1 MKKRVLSALLALC
14 LTLSLAGAAFAEN
27 ETLSPAQETSASDSV
42 SSAAEPQEEKESEV
56 EAEEISTAE
65 TAQEPSYPAQD
76 FEAAVDGAD
85 MTVNVSA
92 PEGALPADVT
102 LTASLVGSSEDN
114 ADDQAVA
121 DVAAELDDADVEY
134 DGFVA
139 LDISFVDAD
148 GNKVEPLQPVSV
160 NFTLPAEL
168 LPEDVDA
175 STLEVQHLKEDAET
189 EEVVA
194 VETVADTADAT
205 EGTVT
210 VDAPVAT
217 LSEDAE
223 ANLPADAEV
232 AAEFT
237 VDGFSTFTIT
247 WKNGNSI
254 DVVCIDNRG
263 VRIGEDSV
271 SFGKENINDVTDLNS
286 DIAPEIEGYTFKEA
300 RAIRKTTIFGGQTGY
315 EAVRATQIKYH
326 EWTIQDLFKLGGW
339 YYYSDGEWSRV
350 TNFDIIVGVH
360 VSLYF
365 VYTKDP
371 VDPGEEPETPDSI
384 SPMYTK
390 TAEKNDDGTYNLTL
404 SVTGAVASQA
414 KKMPL
419 DVVFV
424 IDKSGSMSESMGN
437 GDRTNRM
444 SAVKESITDL
454 TDSLSENS
462 DISVRYNIVA
472 FSGLSATRTLLDWT
486 SEDLTNSQA
495 AQSVSNALD
504 SISPNGGTNYQ
515 AGLRA
520 ASNNLA
526 SARDGATTCVIFLTD
541 GEPTFRIWDGYEV
554 GNGSDDNERLN
565 IDGAIAEAGY
575 VSSNLFYCV
584 GVGSEFSDETSYKVQ
599 NLQAIANA
607 ANAGTSDWAS
617 AADTTTL
624 KNKFASMTAMLT
636 TITVTN
642 VTIKDELSQNVTAVE
657 GAIPEVTVENAA
669 GVDVTDTEFARLIS
683 TIPDDKKIYAD
694 LDKGVLTLNFPDTYK
709 LQEDYTYK
717 VTLKIE
723 PSEKAKE
730 QFREN
735 GYDYPKDSVTGE
747 YTDVGEPGTGTHEG
761 QGGFFSNVAESAI
774 LTYTCLNT
782 INGEEIESEKQ
793 TREYSMP
800 VIQVDETSLTISKA
814 FAGSWENFTDE
825 QKADAISKIT
835 FTIYESG
842 SATPVQSGISLEKNR
857 EGYYTAVVDGLTVG
871 KTYSV
876 TETCSAPDGYDVTVD
891 DNSKTTEALV
901 ANPSQNM
908 ISFTNAY
915 TPATASL
922 SITKRVDGYQ
932 SGDKIFEITVQGPNE
947 VAGKSFADASGNVV
961 ASFDRDAVAT
971 LSLKDGDTVT
981 ITGLPKRKKF
991 KVEESASSQGD
1002 IDTKPD
1008 DGKKDYYLDKTSY
1021 QIDGKEASENSEQF
1035 ELNADTAVTVT
1046 NSYKPYKTLTVKK
1059 VVTGEMGSS
1068 SDYFDFSAKI
1078 DVTPVALINQSDD
1091 EKTKAAGYD
1100 FKLNSNGDVT
1110 LVNLKENDTVI
1121 ISEAANDNR
1130 GYTAKE
1136 PTVTSTVL
1144 NEGTSPEGN
1153 YTVSGNTSF
1162 TITVP
1167 GGDTTDLGIIT
1178 FNNERKAVAP
1188 TGLEDNHTK
1197 PFGLMVGVAVM
1208 AGLALAGGAVV
1219 RRRRRWM
1226 E

>member
-27 ETLSPAQETSASDSV
+27 ETLSPAQETSVSESA

-92 PEGALPADVT
+92 PEGALPADVA

-210 VDAPVAT
+210 VDTPVAT

-223 ANLPADAEV
+223 ATLPADAEV
-232 AAEFT
+232 AAEFE
-237 VDGFSTFTIT
+237 VDGFSIFTIT
-247 WKNGNSI
+247 WQGTIENIEIKA
-254 DVVCIDNRG
+254 VCVDERG
-263 VRIGEDSV
+263 VRIDGN
-271 SFGKENINDVTDLNS
+271 ENAGNIKISQNTALDATF
-286 DIAPEIEGYTFKEA
+286 APAIEGYSFVEA
-300 RAIRKTTIFGGQTGY
+300 RVVQQYDFGLFGSSYESVVATHLDKEWYNLFLWYQT
-315 EAVRATQIKYH
+315 E
-326 EWTIQDLFKLGGW
+326 
-339 YYYSDGEWSRV
+339 DGEWHRFE
-350 TNFDIIVGVH
+350 NLIGDA
-360 VSLYF
+360 SLYL
-365 VYTKDP
+365 VYSKDEP
-371 VDPGEEPETPDSI
+371 ADPGQKPDAPDPI
-384 SPMYTK
+384 SPLYSK
-390 TAEKNDDGTYNLTL
+390 TATKNDDGTYDLSL
-404 SVTGAVASQA
+404 SVTGAASSQEH
-414 KKMPL
+414 KLPL

-424 IDKSGSMSESMGN
+424 IDESASMNDPFTGYN
-437 GDRTNRM
+437 NRM
-444 SAVKESITDL
+444 AAVKSSVKEL
-454 TDSLSENS
+454 TDTLTENS
-462 DISVRYNIVA
+462 DDISVRYSVVK
-472 FSGLSATRTLLDWT
+472 FSGLSATKTVLGWT
-486 SEDLTNSQA
+486 TAETNAGAASQ
-495 AQSVSNALD
+495 VDNALNQINPPD
-504 SISPNGGTNYQ
+504 SAGTNYQ
-515 AGLRA
+515 AGLREA
-520 ASNNLA
+520 INLLE
-526 SARDGATTCVIFLTD
+526 SARSDATTCVIFMTD
-541 GEPTFRIWDGYEV
+541 GQPTYRTWDGAELGS
-554 GNGSDDNERLN
+554 GNSDSDGLN
-565 IDGAIAEAGY
+565 IAGAEAEVKY
-575 VSSNLFYCV
+575 LNANLFYCV
-584 GVGSEFSDETSYKVQ
+584 GVGDDFAKEDSTAAQ
-599 NLQAIANA
+599 NLNKLCNA
-607 ANAGTSDWAS
+607 ANAGTTGWYS
-617 AADTTTL
+617 ATDTSSLENAFNEMVGTV
-624 KNKFASMTAMLT
+624 T
-636 TITVTN
+636 TITVKN
-642 VTIKDELSQNVTAVE
+642 VTITDELSSNVDVVE
-657 GAIPEVTVENAA
+657 GATPEITVENAA
-669 GVDVTDTEFARLIS
+669 GSDVTESEFANLIS
-683 TIPDDKKIYAD
+683 DKADSSKIYAS
-694 LDKGVLTLNFPDTYK
+694 LNEKTLTLNFPDAYK

-793 TREYSMP
+793 TREYPMP

-842 SATPVQSGISLEKNR
+842 SATPVQSRISLEKNR

-891 DNSKTTEALV
+891 DNSKTTKALV

-908 ISFTNAY
+908 ISFTNTY

-922 SITKRVDGYQ
+922 SITKHVDGYQ
-932 SGDKIFEITVQGPNE
+932 GGDNTFEITVQGPNE
-947 VAGKSFADASGNVV
+947 VAGKSFEDASGKMI
-961 ASFDRDAVAT
+961 ASFNENAVAT
-971 LSLKDGDTVT
+971 LSLKDSETVT
-981 ITGLPKRKKF
+981 ITGLPKGEMF

-1002 IDTKPD
+1002 IDINPGD
-1008 DGKKDYYLDKTSY
+1008 AQKDYYLDKTSY

-1046 NSYKPYKTLTVKK
+1046 NSYKPYMTLVVKK
-1059 VVTGEMGSS
+1059 IVTGEMGSN
-1068 SDYFDFSAKI
+1068 SDPFDFTARYTSNNDKVELLSSQ
-1078 DVTPVALINQSDD
+1078 DPTDD
-1091 EKTKAAGYD
+1091 KND
-1100 FKLNSNGDVT
+1100 FKLTGGSSVT
-1110 LVNLKENDTVI
+1110 LINLKEGQ
-1121 ISEAANDNR
+1121 E
-1130 GYTAKE
+1130 
-1136 PTVTSTVL
+1136 
-1144 NEGTSPEGN
+1144 
-1153 YTVSGNTSF
+1153 F
-1162 TITVP
+1162 TITEAGTTNGYTFKEIDVDSSVLVKKDTENPNGYVTGTSYITIKVP
-1167 GGDTTDLGIIT
+1167 AANASTALGTVT
-1178 FNNERKAVAP
+1178 FTNERKAVAP

>member
-27 ETLSPAQETSASDSV
+27 ETLSPAQETSASESA
-42 SSAAEPQEEKESEV
+42 SSAAEPQKEKESEV
-56 EAEEISTAE
+56 EAEEIATAE
-65 TAQEPSYPAQD
+65 TAQESSYPAQD
-76 FEAAVDGAD
+76 FEAEVEG
-85 MTVNVSA
+85 TEVVVNVSA
-92 PEGALPADVT
+92 PEGALPEDVT
-102 LTASLVGSSEDN
+102 LTAFLVGSSEDN

-210 VDAPVAT
+210 VDTPVAM

-223 ANLPADAEV
+223 ATLPADAEV

-247 WKNGNSI
+247 WQNDNDKKI
-254 DVVCIDNRG
+254 DIICIDNRG
-263 VRIGEDSV
+263 VRIGEDSE
-271 SFGKENINDVTDLNS
+271 SFGKENISSETDLTAQF
-286 DIAPEIEGYTFKEA
+286 APKIDGYTFKEA
-300 RAIRKTTIFGGQTGY
+300 RAIEKTTVFGGEIGY
-315 EAVRATQIKYH
+315 EAVKATQIKYH
-326 EWTIQDLFKLGGW
+326 NWTIQEPLMLNGW

-350 TNFDIIVGVH
+350 TNFDFIVGVH

-424 IDKSGSMSESMGN
+424 IDKSGSMSDPMGN
-437 GDRTNRM
+437 GDKTNRM
-444 SAVKESITDL
+444 SAVKESIKDL
-454 TDSLSENS
+454 TNSLSKNS
-462 DISVRYNIVA
+462 DISVRYNIVT

-486 SEDLTNSQA
+486 PESLTNSQA
-495 AQSVSNALD
+495 AQSVSDALN

-657 GAIPEVTVENAA
+657 GAVPEVTVENAA
-669 GVDVTDTEFARLIS
+669 GVDVTDTEFDSLIS
-683 TIPDDKKIYAD
+683 TSPDDNKIYAKM
-694 LDKGVLTLNFPDTYK
+694 DKGVLTLNFPDTYILK
-709 LQEDYTYK
+709 EDYTYK
-717 VTLKIE
+717 VKLKIK
-723 PSEKAKE
+723 PSELAKE
-730 QFREN
+730 RFRDN
-735 GYDYPKDSVTGE
+735 GYDYPKDSVTGK
-747 YTDVGEPGTGTHEG
+747 YTDVGEPGTGTHAG

-782 INGEEIESEKQ
+782 INGEEIKSEEQ
-793 TREYSMP
+793 TREYPMP

-825 QKADAISKIT
+825 QKADAISKIK
-835 FTIYESG
+835 FTICESG
-842 SATPVQSGISLEKNR
+842 SATPVQSDISLEKNR
-857 EGYYTAVVDGLTVG
+857 EGYTAVVDGLTVG

-891 DNSKTTEALV
+891 GNSKTTGALV
-901 ANPSQNM
+901 ADPSQNM
-908 ISFTNAY
+908 ISFTNTY

-922 SITKRVDGYQ
+922 SITKHVDGYQ
-932 SGDKIFEITVQGPNE
+932 GGDNTFEITVQGPNE
-947 VAGKSFADASGNVV
+947 VAGKSFEDASGKMI
-961 ASFDRDAVAT
+961 ASFNENAVAT
-971 LSLKDGDTVT
+971 LSLKDSETVT
-981 ITGLPKRKKF
+981 ITGLPKGEMF

-1008 DGKKDYYLDKTSY
+1008 DDKKDYYLDKTLY
-1021 QIDGKEASENSEQF
+1021 KIGEEVASENSEQF
-1035 ELNADTAVTVT
+1035 KLNADTAVTVT
-1046 NSYKPYKTLTVKK
+1046 NSYKPYMTLVVKK
-1059 VVTGEMGSS
+1059 IVTGEMGSN
-1068 SDYFDFSAKI
+1068 SDPFDFTARYTSNNDKVELLSSQ
-1078 DVTPVALINQSDD
+1078 DPTDD
-1091 EKTKAAGYD
+1091 KND
-1100 FKLNSNGDVT
+1100 FKLTGGSSVTLINLKEGQEFTITEAGTTNGYTFKEIDVDSSVLVKKDTENSNGYVT
-1110 LVNLKENDTVI
+1110 GTSYITIKVP
-1121 ISEAANDNR
+1121 AANAP
-1130 GYTAKE
+1130 TALG
-1136 PTVTSTVL
+1136 TVT
-1144 NEGTSPEGN
+1144 
-1153 YTVSGNTSF
+1153 F
-1162 TITVP
+1162 T
-1167 GGDTTDLGIIT
+1167 
-1178 FNNERKAVAP
+1178 NERKAVAP

-1208 AGLALAGGAVV
+1208 AGLALAGGTVV

>member
-1 MKKRVLSALLALC
+1 M
-14 LTLSLAGAAFAEN
+14 
-27 ETLSPAQETSASDSV
+27 
-42 SSAAEPQEEKESEV
+42 
-56 EAEEISTAE
+56 
-65 TAQEPSYPAQD
+65 
-76 FEAAVDGAD
+76 
-85 MTVNVSA
+85 
-92 PEGALPADVT
+92 
-102 LTASLVGSSEDN
+102 
-114 ADDQAVA
+114 
-121 DVAAELDDADVEY
+121 
-134 DGFVA
+134 
-139 LDISFVDAD
+139 
-148 GNKVEPLQPVSV
+148 
-160 NFTLPAEL
+160 
-168 LPEDVDA
+168 
-175 STLEVQHLKEDAET
+175 
-189 EEVVA
+189 
-194 VETVADTADAT
+194 
-205 EGTVT
+205 
-210 VDAPVAT
+210 
-217 LSEDAE
+217 
-223 ANLPADAEV
+223 
-232 AAEFT
+232 
-237 VDGFSTFTIT
+237 FS
-247 WKNGNSI
+247 
-254 DVVCIDNRG
+254 
-263 VRIGEDSV
+263 
-271 SFGKENINDVTDLNS
+271 
-286 DIAPEIEGYTFKEA
+286 
-300 RAIRKTTIFGGQTGY
+300 
-315 EAVRATQIKYH
+315 
-326 EWTIQDLFKLGGW
+326 GW

-350 TNFDIIVGVH
+350 TNFNFIVGVH

-424 IDKSGSMSESMGN
+424 IDKSGSMSDPMGN
-437 GDRTNRM
+437 GDKTNRM
-444 SAVKESITDL
+444 SAVKESIKDL
-454 TDSLSENS
+454 TNSLSKNS
-462 DISVRYNIVA
+462 DISVRYNIVT

-486 SEDLTNSQA
+486 PESLTNSQA
-495 AQSVSNALD
+495 AQSVSDALN

-657 GAIPEVTVENAA
+657 GAVPEVTVENAA
-669 GVDVTDTEFARLIS
+669 GVDVTDTEFASLIS
-683 TIPDDKKIYAD
+683 TIPDDKKIYAY
-694 LDKGVLTLNFPDTYK
+694 LDMRVLTLNFPDTYK

-747 YTDVGEPGTGTHEG
+747 YTNVGEPGTGTHEG

-857 EGYYTAVVDGLTVG
+857 EDYYTAVVDGLTVG

-891 DNSKTTEALV
+891 GNSKTTEALV
-901 ANPSQNM
+901 ANPFQNM
-908 ISFTNAY
+908 ISFTNTY

-922 SITKRVDGYQ
+922 SITKHVDGYQ
-932 SGDKIFEITVQGPNE
+932 GGDNTFEITVQGPNE
-947 VAGKSFADASGNVV
+947 VAGKSFEDASGKMI
-961 ASFDRDAVAT
+961 ASF
-971 LSLKDGDTVT
+971 
-981 ITGLPKRKKF
+981 
-991 KVEESASSQGD
+991 
-1002 IDTKPD
+1002 
-1008 DGKKDYYLDKTSY
+1008 
-1021 QIDGKEASENSEQF
+1021 N
-1035 ELNADTAVTVT
+1035 
-1046 NSYKPYKTLTVKK
+1046 
-1059 VVTGEMGSS
+1059 
-1068 SDYFDFSAKI
+1068 
-1078 DVTPVALINQSDD
+1078 
-1091 EKTKAAGYD
+1091 
-1100 FKLNSNGDVT
+1100 
-1110 LVNLKENDTVI
+1110 
-1121 ISEAANDNR
+1121 
-1130 GYTAKE
+1130 
-1136 PTVTSTVL
+1136 
-1144 NEGTSPEGN
+1144 
-1153 YTVSGNTSF
+1153 
-1162 TITVP
+1162 
-1167 GGDTTDLGIIT
+1167 
-1178 FNNERKAVAP
+1178 
-1188 TGLEDNHTK
+1188 
-1197 PFGLMVGVAVM
+1197 
-1208 AGLALAGGAVV
+1208 
-1219 RRRRRWM
+1219 
-1226 E
+1226 

>member
-27 ETLSPAQETSASDSV
+27 ETLSPAQETSVSESA

-92 PEGALPADVT
+92 PEGALPEGVT
-102 LTASLVGSSEDN
+102 LTSSLVGSSEDD

-210 VDAPVAT
+210 VDTPVAT

-223 ANLPADAEV
+223 ATLPADAEV

-247 WKNGNSI
+247 WKNDNSI

-300 RAIRKTTIFGGQTGY
+300 RAIRETTIFGGQTGY

-326 EWTIQDLFKLGGW
+326 KWTFQDPLKFEGW

-350 TNFDIIVGVH
+350 TNFDIIIGVH

-424 IDKSGSMSESMGN
+424 IDKSGSMSKSMGN
-437 GDRTNRM
+437 GDSTNRM

-462 DISVRYNIVA
+462 DISVRYNIVT

-657 GAIPEVTVENAA
+657 GAVPEVTVENAA
-669 GVDVTDTEFARLIS
+669 GVDVTDTKFAGLIS
-683 TIPDDKKIYAD
+683 TIQDEKKIYAD
-694 LDKGVLTLNFPDTYK
+694 LDKGVLTLNFPDAYK

-800 VIQVDETSLTISKA
+800 VIQVDETSLTISKT
-814 FAGSWENFTDE
+814 FAGSWKDFTDE

-842 SATPVQSGISLEKNR
+842 SATPVQSGISLKKNR
-857 EGYYTAVVDGLTVG
+857 EDYYTAVVDGLTVG

-891 DNSKTTEALV
+891 GNSKTTEALV

-908 ISFTNAY
+908 ISFTNTY

-922 SITKRVDGYQ
+922 SITKHVDGYQ
-932 SGDKIFEITVQGPNE
+932 GGDKTFEITVQGPDE
-947 VAGKSFADASGNVV
+947 VAGKSFKDASGNEV
-961 ASFDRDAVAT
+961 ASFDQNAVAT
-971 LSLKDGDTVT
+971 LSLKKDETVT
-981 ITGLPKRKKF
+981 ITGLPKGEMF

-1046 NSYKPYKTLTVKK
+1046 NSYKPYMTLVVKK
-1059 VVTGEMGSS
+1059 IVTGEMGSNSDPFGFTARYTSNNNKVELLS
-1068 SDYFDFSAKI
+1068 SQDP
-1078 DVTPVALINQSDD
+1078 TDD
-1091 EKTKAAGYD
+1091 KND
-1100 FKLNSNGDVT
+1100 FKLTGGSSVTLINLKEGQEFTITEAGTTNGYTFKEIDVDSSVLVKKDTENSNGYVT
-1110 LVNLKENDTVI
+1110 GTSYITIKVP
-1121 ISEAANDNR
+1121 AANAP
-1130 GYTAKE
+1130 TALG
-1136 PTVTSTVL
+1136 TVT
-1144 NEGTSPEGN
+1144 
-1153 YTVSGNTSF
+1153 F
-1162 TITVP
+1162 T
-1167 GGDTTDLGIIT
+1167 
-1178 FNNERKAVAP
+1178 NERKAVAP

>member
-27 ETLSPAQETSASDSV
+27 ETLSPAQETSVSESA

-85 MTVNVSA
+85 NMTVNVSA
-92 PEGALPADVT
+92 PEGALPEGVT
-102 LTASLVGSSEDN
+102 LTSALVGSNEDD

-121 DVAAELDDADVEY
+121 DVAAELKDAKVEY

-148 GNKVEPLQPVSV
+148 GNKVEPMQPVSV

-175 STLEVQHLKEDAET
+175 STLEVQHLKENEAG
-189 EEVVA
+189 EVEA

-210 VDAPVAT
+210 VGAPVAT

-223 ANLPADAEV
+223 AALPADAEV

-247 WKNGNSI
+247 WKNDNSI

-300 RAIRKTTIFGGQTGY
+300 RAIRETTILGGQIGY
-315 EAVRATQIKYH
+315 EAVKATQIKYQ
-326 EWTIQDLFKLGGW
+326 TIWDISWELPLTGW
-339 YYYSDGEWSRV
+339 YYLCDGKWSRV
-350 TNFDIIVGVH
+350 TNFDFIVGVR
-360 VSLYF
+360 VSLYL

-384 SPMYTK
+384 SPVYTK

-419 DVVFV
+419 DVIFV
-424 IDKSGSMSESMGN
+424 IDESRSMNDPMGN
-437 GDRTNRM
+437 GDSTNRM

-462 DISVRYNIVA
+462 DISVRYNIVT

-599 NLQAIANA
+599 NLQAIAYA

-636 TITVTN
+636 TITVTD

-657 GAIPEVTVENAA
+657 GAVPEVTVENAA
-669 GVDVTDTEFARLIS
+669 GVDVTDTEFASLIS

-694 LDKGVLTLNFPDTYK
+694 LDKGVLTLNFPDAYK

-782 INGEEIESEKQ
+782 INGEEIESEEQ

-800 VIQVDETSLTISKA
+800 VIQVDETSLTISKT

-871 KTYSV
+871 KAYNV

-891 DNSKTTEALV
+891 GNSKTTEALF
-901 ANPSQNM
+901 ADPSKNT
-908 ISFTNAY
+908 ISFTNTY

-932 SGDKIFEITVQGPNE
+932 GGDKTFAITVQGPNA
-947 VAGKSFADASGNVV
+947 VAGKSFEDASGKVI
-961 ASFDRDAVAT
+961 ASFNGQAVAT
-971 LSLKDGDTVT
+971 LSLKDGETVT
-981 ITGLPKRKKF
+981 ITGLPKGEMF

-1002 IDTKPD
+1002 IDINPGD
-1008 DGKKDYYLDKTSY
+1008 AQKDYYLDKTSY

-1046 NSYKPYKTLTVKK
+1046 NSYKPYMTLVVKK
-1059 VVTGEMGSS
+1059 IVTGEMGSN
-1068 SDYFDFSAKI
+1068 SDPFDFTARYTSNNYKVELLSSQAPTDDKNDFKLTGGSSVTLINLKEGQEFTITEAGTTNGYTFKKI
-1078 DVTPVALINQSDD
+1078 DVDSSVLVKKD
-1091 EKTKAAGYD
+1091 TKNPNGY
-1100 FKLNSNGDVT
+1100 VT
-1110 LVNLKENDTVI
+1110 GTSCITIKVP
-1121 ISEAANDNR
+1121 AANAP
-1130 GYTAKE
+1130 TALG
-1136 PTVTSTVL
+1136 TVT
-1144 NEGTSPEGN
+1144 
-1153 YTVSGNTSF
+1153 F
-1162 TITVP
+1162 T
-1167 GGDTTDLGIIT
+1167 
-1178 FNNERKAVAP
+1178 NERKAVAP